1 VRIAGA
7 LFVLLASV
15 FAQEAPGPEV
25 ACPRAQ
31 GSIRVDGNL
40 TEEAWSQG
48 VETLLSEARQIHP
61 NYLAEW
67 RGPRDL
73 SARVRALIVGA
84 DLYLGI
90 EVQDDVV
97 IHEPERP
104 WWVGDS
110 IEIFL
115 DTDLQSPDDPETY
128 SDDDHQIFLL
138 PFHPGLR
145 WGVVSR
151 GPGAPYPDGGLRG
164 IEVASTARESGYTV
178 EARIPLSNLEPI
190 RPDAAGRI
198 GFDLAI
204 NDVDGAG
211 RASTETYMTLSGR
224 QNLFQI
230 PGNFARLKVG
240 TPPFAPPPP
249 ERLRTSPPLSDLL
262 LLIGGAAS
270 VALVAFLLRR
280 AVRGGGTS
288 EPRRLRF
295 LMVAFAAAACS
306 VAAIPLLAPWLDTRL
321 AAARHA
327 ASLQAIGRMARAYVA
342 LDDRPAAQKP
352 DRMVA
357 LLRDRQTRIQPGY
370 RYHFIPVSARSTKG
384 PSTPLG
390 PGPVLYRIDLAPS
403 ETRSFPLEGIAAP
416 QRVRVDVSVPDAG
429 DRAAGESRA
438 AVVRFDFEEGAPLV
452 ETLPRRVEGPVLL
465 SLGSKAGMPLKTI
478 TIRNE
483 LNFQPIV
490 LDAIYGERETGGFR
504 PLPLAARTYA
514 GVPLD
519 VWHGTPASHLVPL
532 TPSDRHVLAPV
543 GIAGHR
549 LWIALGAAGA
559 YPQSRYG
566 ADAVQIAVTYR
577 DGQPGPELLLRNGI
591 DVQDHQLAYRHAGR
605 DEGGIALEWENPLR
619 LPVHYSL
626 HEIELDPDRPVERI
640 EVRNLKVLSTCTVAA
655 ATLGVRGAVAPPG
668 DSGLV
673 LRGNRV
679 EIDEP
684 TRAALRPFLYRL
696 GRSGAAR
703 EADDHEI
710 VLRVPIAA
718 EGTEGADIEVRLPS
732 SPWAALIARMRGI
745 IFGVA
750 TLLAAFA
757 AVLAGTRLL
766 QRARQLRIK
775 MLVAL
780 GAATILPLIVLVV
793 GLTTILDRQA
803 EEELRE
809 GTLAELRGVA
819 ERISGARARARA
831 LASRVRDTLD
841 LVAPQGEEA
850 LSHQVRRVR
859 EEIAA
864 QGAFLRLPE
873 EVPTAPSPLG
883 NTAYVDTITRAGLY
897 YSPWD
902 GLIALG
908 LARGINQQR
917 TLVGLRNEALLGA
930 PPTAD
935 IELLLYGPD
944 GEPLAAT
951 HGIPDALRGPAAR
964 GRVRAV
970 GGEIDAE
977 THAVYEARTSLR
989 GQTAASA
996 HAPIEEEGVLLGFV
1010 GVYRGRAATDAK
1022 KIGVLRTLLLSG
1034 LAGLLLVVVAGST
1047 LVDRVTDRLQ
1057 RLTRAARTIAGG
1069 DLTIRIP
1076 IEAEDEVGRLA
1087 RSFNQMADALG
1098 ARIGQVT
1105 ELHAGLQELTAALDA
1120 KEVAHAAAGLLAR
1133 ASGATHVVLAT
1144 FDPLTESLEIVH
1156 RLGEGAPLGHRL
1168 PETGPARRAA
1178 ETRAPVFAEGAVF
1191 LPLVAAGRLVGLAV
1205 CSPVANAETIDRRFL
1220 DASGR
1225 QIGIAIENARLYRA
1239 AVTDERSGLYTHAF
1253 LMRRLR
1259 EEVDRAAATGRPLSL
1274 LRIVL
1279 EDYPALLQRLGPASA
1294 GRLMAELATVAQGA
1308 LSRRNMLASRETGE
1322 LTALLVEC
1330 DEGEAERLVVGVASA
1345 IDRHEFAALAG
1356 EARPAIRFRRVTY
1369 PQDGAGADILLEAL
1383 LLAREIATAPPD
1395 ESAPALLI
1403 PDALGILLGKSAPS
1417 RAALDVVAR
1426 VAPTNAT
1433 VLLTGETGVGKEVMA
1448 DLIRANSRRRDRP
1461 FVKVNCAAIPES
1473 LVETELFGHEK
1484 GAFTG
1489 AERQRIGRFEES
1501 HTGTIFLDEIGE
1513 LPLPMQAKLLRVLQE
1528 RRITRVGGAS
1538 PIAID
1543 VRILA
1548 ASNRDLRQAMQE
1560 GRFREDLFHRLQV
1573 IELRVPPLRER
1584 RDEIPL
1590 LLDHFRKRFN
1600 ARHSLQVASFA
1611 PDALDALYRHTWP
1624 GNVRELRNVV
1634 ERAMLLAGSD
1644 TVARTH
1650 LALPERAESAPAAGP
1665 VHPGGLTPRQE
1676 RILARARQEG
1686 GVTNG
1691 DVVRYEEISARTAL
1705 RELQALV
1712 DRGLLRRLG
1721 RRRGAIYRP

>member
-1 VRIAGA
+1 MD
-7 LFVLLASV
+7 
-15 FAQEAPGPEV
+15 
-25 ACPRAQ
+25 
-31 GSIRVDGNL
+31 GSLG
-40 TEEAWSQG
+40 EEAWSQSPAS
-48 VETLLSEARQIHP
+48 LLQEARQIHP

-73 SARVRALIVGA
+73 SARVRVLLVGA

-90 EVQDDVV
+90 EVTDDVLL
-97 IHEPERP
+97 HESGKA

-110 IEIFL
+110 IEVFL
-115 DTDLQSPDDPETY
+115 DTDRTSPDDPKGY

-145 WGVVSR
+145 WGVVGR

-164 IEVASTARESGYTV
+164 IEVAVTTREEGYTV
-178 EARIPLSNLEPI
+178 EARIPLSNLEPL
-190 RPDAAGRI
+190 RPDAQGRI

-204 NDVDGAG
+204 NDVDGTG
-211 RASTETYMTLSGR
+211 RAATETYMTLSGR
-224 QNLFQI
+224 QDLFST
-230 PGNFARLKVG
+230 PANFAQLRIG
-240 TPPFAPPPP
+240 TPPFVPPPP
-249 ERLRTSPPLSDLL
+249 ERLRTAPPLSDLL
-262 LLIGGAAS
+262 LLFGGAAS

-280 AVRGGGTS
+280 AVRGG
-288 EPRRLRF
+288 EEARAARLRPMMLGF
-295 LMVAFAAAACS
+295 GLAACA
-306 VAAIPLLAPWLDTRL
+306 VGAVPFVAPWLDTRL
-321 AAARHA
+321 AATRHA
-327 ASLQAIGRMARAYVA
+327 ASLEAIGRMARAYMA
-342 LDDRPAAQKP
+342 LDDRPPSQKP
-352 DRMVA
+352 DRLLA

-370 RYHFIPVSARSTKG
+370 RYHFLPVSARATKG
-384 PSTPLG
+384 PTTPLG
-390 PGPVLYRIDLAPS
+390 PGPVLYGIALAPS
-403 ETRSFPLEGIAAP
+403 ETREFPLEGLPAP
-416 QRVRVDVSVPDAG
+416 PRVRLDLAVPGPG
-429 DRAAGESRA
+429 DRGAGESRA
-438 AVVRFDFEEGAPLV
+438 ASVRFDFEEGPPLS
-452 ETLPRRVEGPVLL
+452 EDLPRLVEGPLL
-465 SLGSKAGMPLKTI
+465 LPLGSRTGMPLRSL

-483 LNFQPIV
+483 LAFQTVV
-490 LDAIYGERETGGFR
+490 LDAVYGERETGGLR
-504 PLPLAARTYA
+504 PLPLAARTAA

-519 VWHGTPASHLVPL
+519 VWHGTPATHTVALAAG
-532 TPSDRHVLAPV
+532 DRHVIAPV
-543 GIAGHR
+543 GIAAHR
-549 LWIALGAAGA
+549 LWVALGAAGA
-559 YPQSRYG
+559 YPHSRYG
-566 ADAVQIAVTYR
+566 AEVAQIAVTYH
-577 DGQPGPELLLRNGI
+577 DGQPGPELTLRNGI
-591 DVQDHQLAYRHAGR
+591 DIQDHQLAYRHAGR
-605 DEGGIALEWENPLR
+605 DESSIALEWENQIR

-626 HEIELDPDRPVERI
+626 HEIETDPARPVERI
-640 EVRNLKVLSTCTVAA
+640 EIRNLKVLSSCVVAA

-668 DSGLV
+668 DSGLI

-684 TRAALRPFLYRL
+684 TRAAWRPFLYRL
-696 GRSGAAR
+696 ARSDTPDDP
-703 EADDHEI
+703 DDHEI
-710 VLRVPIAA
+710 VLRVPIPA
-718 EGTEGADIEVRLPS
+718 EESRGADIEVRIPHS
-732 SPWAALIARMRGI
+732 AWASLIARMRGI

-757 AVLAGTRLL
+757 TVLAGSRLL
-766 QRARQLRIK
+766 QRARQLRVK

-780 GAATILPLIVLVV
+780 GTATLLPLIVLVV

-809 GTLAELRGVA
+809 GTLSELRGIV

-883 NTAYVDTITRAGLY
+883 NTAYLDTISRAGLY
-897 YSPWD
+897 FSPWD

-908 LARGINQQR
+908 LARGADQKR
-917 TLVGLRNEALLGA
+917 TMVGLRNEALLGA
-930 PPTAD
+930 PPAAD
-935 IELLLYGPD
+935 VELLLYGPD

-951 HGIPDALRGPAAR
+951 HGIPDALRGTEAR
-964 GRVRAV
+964 ARVRAV
-970 GGEIDAE
+970 GGEMDAE

-996 HAPIEEEGVLLGFV
+996 HAPIEEEGILLGFV
-1010 GVYRGRAATDAK
+1010 GVYRARAATEAK
-1022 KIGVLRTLLLSG
+1022 KIGMLRTLLLSG

-1057 RLTRAARTIAGG
+1057 RVTRAARTIAGG

-1076 IEAEDEVGRLA
+1076 VEAEDEVGRLA

-1120 KEVAHAAAGLLAR
+1120 TEVARAAAGLLAR

-1144 FDPLTESLEIVH
+1144 FDPRTESLETVH
-1156 RLGEGAPLGHRL
+1156 RLGDGAPLGSRL
-1168 PETGPARRAA
+1168 PESGPARRAA
-1178 ETRAPVFAEGAVF
+1178 DSLAPVFAEGAVF
-1191 LPLVAAGRLVGLAV
+1191 LPLVAAGRLVGLAF
-1205 CSPVANAETIDRRFL
+1205 CSPVGEAGSLDRRFL

-1239 AVTDERSGLYTHAF
+1239 AVTDERSGLYTQAF
-1253 LMRRLR
+1253 LVRRLK
-1259 EEVDRAAATGRPLSL
+1259 EEVDRASATGRPLSL
-1274 LRIVL
+1274 LRI
-1279 EDYPALLQRLGPASA
+1279 ALHDVPSVAQRLGPAA
-1294 GRLMAELATVAQGA
+1294 VGRLMAEVAHVAQDA

-1322 LTALLVEC
+1322 LIALLVEC
-1330 DEGEAERLVVGVASA
+1330 DEAEGERLVVGVASA
-1345 IDRHEFAALAG
+1345 LERHEFAALGG
-1356 EARPAIRFRRVTY
+1356 EPRPKIGYRRVTY
-1369 PQDGAGADILLEAL
+1369 PRDGAGADILLEAL
-1383 LLAREIATAPPD
+1383 LHADEVAAHAPE

-1403 PDALGILLGKSAPS
+1403 PDAPGILLGRSAPS

-1433 VLLTGETGVGKEVMA
+1433 VLITGETGVGKEVMA

-1461 FVKVNCAAIPES
+1461 FVKVNCAAIPEN

-1489 AERQRIGRFEES
+1489 AERQRIGRFEEA
-1501 HTGTIFLDEIGE
+1501 HTGTLFLDEIGE
-1513 LPLPMQAKLLRVLQE
+1513 LPLAMQAKLLRVLQE
-1528 RRITRVGGAS
+1528 RSITRVGGVA
-1538 PIAID
+1538 PTAVD

-1548 ASNRDLRQAMQE
+1548 ASNRDLRQATVE
-1560 GRFREDLFHRLQV
+1560 GRFREDLFHRLHV

-1584 RDEIPL
+1584 REEIPI

-1611 PDALDALYRHTWP
+1611 PDALDALYRHPWP

-1634 ERAMLLAGSD
+1634 ERAMLLAGSE
-1644 TVARTH
+1644 TVARSH
-1650 LALPERAESAPAAGP
+1650 LALPEATESVPPPAAP
-1665 VHPGGLTPRQE
+1665 HPGGLTPRQE

-1686 GVTNG
+1686 GVSNG
-1691 DVVRYEEISARTAL
+1691 DVVESEEVSARTAL
-1705 RELQALV
+1705 RELQVLV
-1712 DRGLLRRLG
+1712 DRGLLRRIG